1 MHCMAFPKW
10 LSAAILLWK
19 QVGIVGKLY
28 APASSIHHM
37 TGAQTTGDGSSFVE
51 RMVLGLEMAQ
61 ELMSHSFAFTS
72 CVILKAT
79 QVFCALVSP

>member
-1 MHCMAFPKW
+1 
-10 LSAAILLWK
+10 
-19 QVGIVGKLY
+19 
-28 APASSIHHM
+28 M

-51 RMVLGLEMAQ
+51 RMLLGLEMAQ

-79 QVFCALVSP
+79 QFFCALVSP